1 MHKILSYLLLT
12 TRNIIFH
19 FFLSI
24 QFTILPIVTVTFLTW
39 LSSVTILTLYFLLLN
54 TMEALFSPVSLICG
68 VSLSGCFV
76 KNWKCEKLFIKIIFS
91 VPTSFSSTDTHTQYH
106 ALYLQLS
113 SQKINLQK
121 SAVSLHKDIK
131 LFAFFSPGKIKSK
144 QERWAREKSLL
155 QNFNSF
161 PCWAEEKGF
170 QKSFWKIKDLNNQT
184 KLLMSHCF
192 SLFKPKAWP
201 LVIHIPSNWLNSKLL
216 NVLEMFV

>member
-24 QFTILPIVTVTFLTW
+24 QFTVLPIVTVIFFDMTFSCDYSFSL
-39 LSSVTILTLYFLLLN
+39 LSVTEHNGSFIQ
-54 TMEALFSPVSLICG
+54 S
-68 VSLSGCFV
+68 SLSYLWCFFGCFV

-131 LFAFFSPGKIKSK
+131 LFAFFFPLVKIKSK
-144 QERWAREKSLL
+144 QERWEREKSLL
-155 QNFNSF
+155 QNFNIF

-184 KLLMSHCF
+184 TLLMSHCF

-201 LVIHIPSNWLNSKLL
+201 LVVHILSNWLNSKLL